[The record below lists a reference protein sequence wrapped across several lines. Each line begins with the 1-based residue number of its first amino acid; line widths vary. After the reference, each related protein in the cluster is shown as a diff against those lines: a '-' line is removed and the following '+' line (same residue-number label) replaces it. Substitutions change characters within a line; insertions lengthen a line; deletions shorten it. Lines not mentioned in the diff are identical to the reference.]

1 MKKDRFIP
9 KNVNLVLE
17 PAPSGVLAK
26 QAEAMAE
33 LFKSYAKGGVMNAT
47 DNGMQGSGP
56 DKAEKPA

>member
-1 MKKDRFIP
+1 MKDRFIP

-26 QAEAMAE
+26 QAQAMAE
-33 LFKSYAKGGVMNAT
+33 LFKSYAKGGAKSAT
-47 DNGMQGSGP
+47 NDGMRSSGP